1 MTYNVK
7 TENFEGPIELL
18 LDLVKKN
25 EIDIYQV
32 WISKVTAEY
41 LKHLEIVQSLNLD
54 EALEFLIIA
63 ASLVYLKSRSLLPQE
78 TLELVEEEE
87 QLKRSLESYAQEYDK
102 FRQVADHLKEK
113 AIIAA
118 DHFTRPVPEELKK
131 EEYIEAT
138 LFDLVSAFKNIL
150 AESEK
155 REYVREITPEVVTVE
170 QKMEEII
177 SLLQGENATVQFSR
191 IFKNAL
197 TRLEIVVSFLA
208 LLELIRLRK
217 VRAIQKKLFAE
228 IELVGVPS
236 S

>member
-1 MTYNVK
+1 MAYQIK
-7 TENFEGPIELL
+7 TDNFEGPIELL
-18 LDLVKKN
+18 LDLAKKN

-32 WISKVTAEY
+32 WIGKITTQY
-41 LKHLEIVQSLNLD
+41 LEHLAIIQSLNLD
-54 EALEFLIIA
+54 EALEFLVIA

-87 QLKRSLESYAQEYDK
+87 KLRRSLESYAQEYER
-102 FRQVADHLKEK
+102 FREVADHLKEK
-113 AIIAA
+113 ARIAA

-138 LFDLVSAFKNIL
+138 LFDLVSAFKSIL
-150 AESEK
+150 VESEK
-155 REYVREITPEVVTVE
+155 REYVREITREVVTVE
-170 QKMEEII
+170 QKMEEIMN
-177 SLLQGENATVQFSR
+177 LLQDENATIQFSQ

-217 VRAIQKKLFAE
+217 IRAVQKRLFAE
-228 IELVGVPS
+228 IELVKI
-236 S
+236 